1 MRSPFL
7 TFLAATILMTAMSPE
22 AVAKQRQSR
31 RRPVVASYNPQ
42 DLKQYPR
49 TVSKSVAVFDAA
61 TGQLLW
67 QMNGSKRC
75 YPASTT
81 KILTGLLFAEATPA
95 EAIVRCTNKQIASV
109 GESSLNIKF
118 NESFVAEDLLRGF
131 LLKSAN
137 DAGVVIAEHVDG
149 STSKFATR
157 MNERAA
163 QAGATQSHFVNP
175 HGLHHPD
182 HYTTAIDLGRIAID
196 ALKNPRFA
204 KMVEKPSALIHSS
217 ARPAI
222 KVTSRAKSL
231 YYDRFMGADGIKT
244 GYTRPAGNCF
254 VASATRDGRRLISV
268 VMGAPESACKETI
281 PILSWAFRRFERQV
295 CVQSGTQVMVTLP
308 DGRKVSTH
316 TSEKIQRSVDK
327 FASQKS
333 FEQRITVLD
342 GLTELK
348 KGDVIANLQVVEG
361 GIVIGQCE
369 LISDSETRATSNVFG
384 PMGWFGGSICL
395 VLVAWQRG
403 RRISR
408 RTSPKSIGSSR
419 R

>member
-31 RRPVVASYNPQ
+31 RRPMVASYNPQ

-95 EAIVRCTNKQIASV
+95 EAIVRCTNKQIASI

-149 STSKFATR
+149 STAKFATR

-163 QAGATQSHFVNP
+163 KAGATQSHFVNP

-204 KMVEKPSALIHSS
+204 KMVEKPSAIIHSS

-295 CVQSGTQVMVTLP
+295 CVQSGTQVIVTLP

-327 FASQKS
+327 FATQKS
-333 FEQRITVLD
+333 FEQRIAVVD
-342 GLTELK
+342 GLSELK
-348 KGDVIANLQVVEG
+348 NGDVIANLQVVEG
-361 GIVIGQCE
+361 GIVIGQCD

>member
-1 MRSPFL
+1 
-7 TFLAATILMTAMSPE
+7 MTAMSPE

-31 RRPVVASYNPQ
+31 RRPMVASYNPQ

-95 EAIVRCTNKQIASV
+95 EAIVRCTNKKIASV

-163 QAGATQSHFVNP
+163 KAGATQSHFVNP

-204 KMVEKPSALIHSS
+204 KMVEKPSAIIHSS
-217 ARPAI
+217 TRPAI

-333 FEQRITVLD
+333 VEQRITVLD

-361 GIVIGQCE
+361 GIVIGQCD

>member
-7 TFLAATILMTAMSPE
+7 TFLAATILMTAMSSE
-22 AVAKQRQSR
+22 AIAKQRQSR
-31 RRPVVASYNPQ
+31 RRPMVASYNPQ

-61 TGQLLW
+61 TGQILW

-95 EAIVRCTNKQIASV
+95 EEIVRCTNKQIASV

-149 STSKFATR
+149 STSKFASR

-204 KMVEKPSALIHSS
+204 KMVEKPSAIIHSS

-231 YYDRFMGADGIKT
+231 YYDRFLGADGIKT

>member
-31 RRPVVASYNPQ
+31 RRPMVASYNPQ

-163 QAGATQSHFVNP
+163 KAGATQSHFVNP

-204 KMVEKPSALIHSS
+204 KMVEKPSAIIHSS

-327 FASQKS
+327 FATQKS
-333 FEQRITVLD
+333 FEQRVTVLD
-342 GLTELK
+342 GMTELK

-361 GIVIGQCE
+361 GIVIGQCD

>member
-1 MRSPFL
+1 MRSPLL
-7 TFLAATILMTAMSPE
+7 TFLAATILMSAMSSE
-22 AVAKQRQSR
+22 AIAKQRQSR
-31 RRPVVASYNPQ
+31 RRPLVASYNPQ

-67 QMNGSKRC
+67 QMNGNKRC

-109 GESSLNIKF
+109 GESSLSIKF

-149 STSKFATR
+149 STAKFAAR
-157 MNERAA
+157 MNDRAA
-163 QAGATQSHFVNP
+163 KVGATQSHFVNP

-196 ALKNPRFA
+196 ALKNPIFA
-204 KMVEKPSALIHSS
+204 KMVEKPSAIIHSS

-244 GYTRPAGNCF
+244 GYTKPAGNCF

-295 CVQSGTQVMVTLP
+295 CVQSGMQVNVTLP
-308 DGRKVSTH
+308 DGRKVSAH
-316 TSEKIQRSVDK
+316 TSDKIHRSIDK

-342 GLTELK
+342 GHTELK
-348 KGDVIANLQVVEG
+348 KGDVIANLQIVEDG
-361 GIVIGQCE
+361 LVIGQCD

>member
-31 RRPVVASYNPQ
+31 RRPMVASYNPK

-157 MNERAA
+157 MNERAVK
-163 QAGATQSHFVNP
+163 AGATQSHFVNP

-204 KMVEKPSALIHSS
+204 KMVEKPSAIIHSS
-217 ARPAI
+217 TRPAI

>member
-7 TFLAATILMTAMSPE
+7 TLLAATILMTAMSPE

-31 RRPVVASYNPQ
+31 RRPMVASYNPQ

-157 MNERAA
+157 MNERAVK
-163 QAGATQSHFVNP
+163 AGATQSHFVNP

-204 KMVEKPSALIHSS
+204 KMVEKPSAIIHSS
-217 ARPAI
+217 SRPAI

-361 GIVIGQCE
+361 GIVIGQCD